1 MVEVCGALKHQRLPT
16 ASPQVPRTD
25 FPQEA
30 APLRDSFRM
39 VANRKLDYTDLSV
52 IRPRRRWMS
61 NKSAAEENTGD
72 LANR

>member
-16 ASPQVPRTD
+16 ASPQMPRTD

-39 VANRKLDYTDLSV
+39 VGRIMRDAHSAVRSQYVETWRYRADLSFV
-52 IRPRRRWMS
+52 P
-61 NKSAAEENTGD
+61 AAKQ
-72 LANR
+72 